1 MPTKPSISVVV
12 SPPKKTVARHA
23 QAYCSQPW
31 KNSRLWTSTDCYL
44 DDKAGCAFIE
54 PTWEPSAFP
63 WTKDDY
69 NLYPGDATAF
79 METKNALGKGDYG
92 VAFAGNTTYP
102 VTTTWSVITAN
113 DDERRIGRNQGVIFS
128 FTWHRPTAAAVVG
141 LKFFPRIDLSKYVL
155 VGGSAFWFSPYHLA
169 IDSNLRLRV
178 YEYPH
183 DEYNTFY
190 NNHLT
195 ALTEVYRHPLVVNA
209 ETLADKWHTLWIQP
223 VSNDEVR
230 VISDI
235 LQGDGFSYRSIVTR
249 NNVQMSPE
257 GVAAVTA
264 LGGGIGSV
272 NICPLTMEDTGSFK
286 GPTQSKSVADTTYPS
301 LKVFGW
307 SPSVETN
314 NGDLDNQ
321 VVDPDTGYGGITYN
335 VYSVATVGGV
345 ETETL
350 VPTTGG
356 PEFKDFKVEVT
367 LTPTANVSPSVND
380 IVVDFAET
388 TQTNT
393 DPSVDVSADVV
404 ALQESVSS
412 EFGSARTKI
421 QIRNQNGVYNA
432 IAERPVNEIDFDI
445 AGVDRATLF
454 TLNPSYD
461 WFKTPRQSA
470 LTLDWECG
478 DGFAY
483 LQRELCAQH
492 PPYDGMLLSDAL
504 TEFMGRLGFGADRLD
519 IDATPGVYLPKK
531 RGKDNYLFKPEDG
544 SCAADFLK
552 QLHEWFK
559 SDWTCRFDGDG
570 KFCFKDASTLTVAR
584 TYYPA
589 SAYKPTPDDYV
600 IYGDAKV
607 ELMHDQFYNEI
618 WVVGKDP
625 RNGKPMVVT
634 RQNLP
639 SQTDKNAPD
648 YVGRRLLML
657 AITKINRLDYLK
669 QLLDEYWKHLGVI
682 RSRITF
688 NTRVD
693 PNLHEQ
699 DFIRI
704 YGVASLWRVESITN
718 DVQVDNVASSVI
730 NSTTPVIRG
739 AQITAIQWPTIV

>member
-1 MPTKPSISVVV
+1 
-12 SPPKKTVARHA
+12 
-23 QAYCSQPW
+23 
-31 KNSRLWTSTDCYL
+31 
-44 DDKAGCAFIE
+44 
-54 PTWEPSAFP
+54 
-63 WTKDDY
+63 
-69 NLYPGDATAF
+69 
-79 METKNALGKGDYG
+79 MESKSALGKGDYG

-102 VTTTWSVITAN
+102 VTTPWSVYTAN
-113 DDERRIGRNQGVIFS
+113 DPEHHLARNQGVIFS
-128 FTWHRPTAAAVVG
+128 FTWHRPAVDTAPG
-141 LKFFPRIDLSKYVL
+141 LRFYPRVDPTRYIQSGNFY
-155 VGGSAFWFSPYHLA
+155 FYFSPFSLV
-169 IDSNLRLRV
+169 IDSDLRLRV

-183 DEYNTFY
+183 DTYDPWVANY
-190 NNHLT
+190 QVVM
-195 ALTEVYRHPLVVNA
+195 TEVYRHPLVVNA
-209 ETLADKWHTLWIQP
+209 ETLADKWHTLWVQP

-235 LQGDGFSYRSIVTR
+235 LLDDGFLYRSTVTR
-249 NNVQMSPE
+249 SNIPMTPI
-257 GVAAVTA
+257 GVAGVSSNQ
-264 LGGGIGSV
+264 GGIGSV
-272 NICPLTMEDTGSFK
+272 NICPLTVTGTGSFK
-286 GPTQSKSVADTTYPS
+286 GQTQSKSASDTTYPS

-307 SPSVETN
+307 SPTIVAN

-321 VVDPDTGYGGITYN
+321 LVDPDTGYGGITYK

-367 LTPTANVSPSVND
+367 LTPTLNVSPSVND

-412 EFGSARTKI
+412 DFGSARTKI
-421 QIRNQNGVYNA
+421 QIRNQNGIYNA
-432 IAERPVNEIDFDI
+432 LAERPVNEIDFDI

-483 LQRELCAQH
+483 LQRELCVQH

-504 TEFMGRLGFGADRLD
+504 TEFIGRLGFGADRLD
-519 IDATPGVYLPKK
+519 IDATPDVYLPKK

-544 SCAADFLK
+544 SCAADFLR
-552 QLHEWFK
+552 QLHEWFR
-559 SDWTCRFDGDG
+559 SAWTCRFDGDG
-570 KFCFKDASTLTVAR
+570 KFCFKDASALTVAR

-589 SAYKPTPDDYV
+589 SLYKPTPDDYV

-625 RNGKPMVVT
+625 RDGRPMVVT

-639 SQTDKNAPD
+639 SQTDKNAAD
-648 YVGRRLLML
+648 YVGRRLLL
-657 AITKINRLDYLK
+657 IAITKINRLDYLTDI
-669 QLLDEYWKHLGVI
+669 LTEYWKHLGVI

-699 DFIRI
+699 DFISI
-704 YGVASLWRVESITN
+704 YGVAHLWRVECITN
-718 DVQVDNVASSVI
+718 DVQVENTASSVI